1 LGADDEGQKA
11 LGMTSFGAQAARE
24 GQKGCI
30 PMPRYG
36 RRRFDEADDFSVD
49 ERDAARRRVRARR
62 ELSSRIVGFIVMSGV
77 LVVIWAIGGGGYFWP
92 GWIIGI
98 IGALL
103 VLQVWRRLGR
113 RPLTEEDVD
122 AEMRRHRDR

>member
-1 LGADDEGQKA
+1 
-11 LGMTSFGAQAARE
+11 
-24 GQKGCI
+24 
-30 PMPRYG
+30 MPGYG
-36 RRRFDEADDFSVD
+36 RRRFDETDDVVVN

-62 ELSSRIVGFIVMSGV
+62 DLSSRIVGFIVISAV
-77 LVVIWAIGGGGYFWP
+77 LVVIWAINGGAYFWP

-103 VLQVWRRLGR
+103 LLQVWRRLGR
-113 RPLTEEDVD
+113 RPLTEDDVD